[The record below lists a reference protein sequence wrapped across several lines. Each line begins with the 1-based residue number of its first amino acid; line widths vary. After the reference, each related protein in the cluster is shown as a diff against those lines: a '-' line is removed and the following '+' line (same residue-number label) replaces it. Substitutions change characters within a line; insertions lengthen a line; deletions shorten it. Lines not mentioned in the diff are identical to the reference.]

1 MMTMQFDSLSA
12 FLDMGGYGFFVWLS
26 FGVTEIAMLAIWFES
41 RLARKRV
48 VKQIIQ
54 EQARKQ
60 RIQSAK
66 AAQQ

>member
-26 FGVTEIAMLAIWFES
+26 FAVTAIAMFAIWFES

>member
-12 FLDMGGYGFFVWLS
+12 FFDMGGYGFFVWLS
-26 FGVTEIAMLAIWFES
+26 FAVTAIAMLAIWFES